1 MAEVTRELIYAAAL
15 EPERSTTSLKQETRD
30 VLKHARNLRR
40 DLAAFRNGIVS
51 ARRRFHIICLEHQ
64 T

>member
-15 EPERSTTSLKQETRD
+15 ELERSTTSLEQETRD

-40 DLAAFRNGIVS
+40 DPAAFRNGIVS
-51 ARRRFHIICLEHQ
+51 TCRRFHVICLEHQ